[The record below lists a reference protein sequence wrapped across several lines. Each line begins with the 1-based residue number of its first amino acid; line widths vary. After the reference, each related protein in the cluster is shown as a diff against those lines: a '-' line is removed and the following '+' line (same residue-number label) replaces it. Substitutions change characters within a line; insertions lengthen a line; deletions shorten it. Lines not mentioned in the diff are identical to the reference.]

1 MDYII
6 TDSNNDKLLL
16 IIEEEQINN
25 NDLSE
30 AAKSYIDHLP
40 L

>member
-6 TDSNNDKLLL
+6 TDSNNDKLQLV
-16 IIEEEQINN
+16 IEEEPV
-25 NDLSE
+25 NDNDISE